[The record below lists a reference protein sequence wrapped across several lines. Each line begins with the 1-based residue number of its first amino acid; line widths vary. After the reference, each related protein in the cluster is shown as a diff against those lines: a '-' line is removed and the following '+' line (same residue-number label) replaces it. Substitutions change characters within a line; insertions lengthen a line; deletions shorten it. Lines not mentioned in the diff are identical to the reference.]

1 MPRRSLGCSASLRA
15 SPSRSPASG
24 ITVNCVAPGY
34 IETEMVETVPASIAE
49 KIVAGIPVGRLGHAD
64 EIARAV
70 QFLVDDNAGYITGS
84 VISVNGGM
92 DM

>member
-1 MPRRSLGCSASLRA
+1 VDRTRW
-15 SPSRSPASG
+15 
-24 ITVNCVAPGY
+24 
-34 IETEMVETVPASIAE
+34 
-49 KIVAGIPVGRLGHAD
+49 AGVGQAH

-70 QFLVDDNAGYITGS
+70 QFLVGDNAGYVTGS

>member
-1 MPRRSLGCSASLRA
+1 MAARA
-15 SPSRSPASG
+15 YR
-24 ITVNCVAPGY
+24 APGAGRDDFRAAGRWHW
-34 IETEMVETVPASIAE
+34 IGECNENRG
-49 KIVAGIPVGRLGHAD
+49 KILRLWRWGLRLTH

-70 QFLVDDNAGYITGS
+70 QFLADDEAGFITGS